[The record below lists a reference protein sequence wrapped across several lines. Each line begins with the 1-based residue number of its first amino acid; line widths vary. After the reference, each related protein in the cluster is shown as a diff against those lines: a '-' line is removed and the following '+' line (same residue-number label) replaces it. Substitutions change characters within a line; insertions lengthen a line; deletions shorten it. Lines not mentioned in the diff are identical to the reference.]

1 MFSGGFVMK
10 KPVRI
15 LFTILCIIFIGV
27 FGYSAYKIYDTVLA
41 PGGYYQSNKNA
52 KEVQNTYVKPAAAT
66 AVPVAPSAA
75 PVAESQQ
82 AAPAAEDEIVLD
94 PEISPIEV
102 DFDALRQRNGD
113 VVAWLYCPDTVINY
127 AVVQTDDNMFYLHKD
142 IDGNYSSYGT
152 LFVECLCQKGFNNTN
167 NIIYGHHMNDGKMF
181 AKLVNYAK
189 QDYYN
194 QHPVFY
200 LNTPDMNY
208 RVELFSGYITDMNS
222 HTYDISFATAEEN
235 QEWLDSII
243 SQSAFASSVEVR
255 PGDKILTLSTC
266 TYEYDD
272 ARFVVHGKMIPIH

>member
-1 MFSGGFVMK
+1 MK

-15 LFTILCIIFIGV
+15 LFIILCIFFIGV
-27 FGYSAYKIYDTVLA
+27 FIFSGCKIYKTVFA
-41 PGGYYQSNKNA
+41 PGGYLESNKNA
-52 KEVQNTYVKPAAAT
+52 QEMQNTYVKPAAAT
-66 AVPVAPSAA
+66 LAPSI
-75 PVAESQQ
+75 PVPADSGTET
-82 AAPAAEDEIVLD
+82 APAQAPAVTEEIVLD
-94 PEISPIEV
+94 DEVSPIKV
-102 DFDALRQRNGD
+102 DFAALQARNPD
-113 VVAWLYCPDTVINY
+113 VTGWIYCPDTPINY
-127 AVVQTDDNMFYLHKD
+127 VVVQTDDNMFYLHKD

-152 LFVECLCQKGFNNTN
+152 LFVECLNQKGFSDTN

-208 RVELFSGYITDMNS
+208 RVELFAGYVTDMNS
-222 HTYDISFATAEEN
+222 DTYSISFTSAEEN
-235 QEWLDSII
+235 QKWLDSVI
-243 SQSAFASSVEVR
+243 SQSAFESAVAVK

-272 ARFVVHGKMIPIH
+272 ARFVVLGKMIPIH

>member
-1 MFSGGFVMK
+1 MK

-27 FGYSAYKIYDTVLA
+27 FFYSGYKIYETVFS
-41 PGGYYQSNKNA
+41 PGGYVESNKNA
-52 KEVQNTYVKPAAAT
+52 QEIQNTYVKPAAST
-66 AVPVAPSAA
+66 LAPSA
-75 PVAESQQ
+75 VAANTE
-82 AAPAAEDEIVLD
+82 AETEPAATPAGTEEVVLD
-94 PEISPIEV
+94 DEVSPIEV
-102 DFDALRQRNGD
+102 DFASLKARNPD
-113 VVAWLYCPDTVINY
+113 VVGWLYCPDTPINY
-127 AVVQTDDNMFYLHKD
+127 VVVQTDDNMFYLHKD

-152 LFVECLCQKGFNNTN
+152 LFVECLNQKGFTDTN

-208 RVELFSGYITDMNS
+208 RIELFSGYVTDMNS
-222 HTYDISFATAEEN
+222 DTYDISFVTADDN
-235 QEWLDSII
+235 QAWLDSVIA
-243 SQSAFASSVEVR
+243 QSAFESAVAVK

-272 ARFVVHGKMIPIH
+272 ARFVVLGKMVPIH